1 MKRPVKISFLFLI
14 LIFLMLSC
22 SELNKLGEGALKG
35 KITIG
40 PLCPVET
47 IPPQPQCLPTAD
59 TYKAWQTSVWNLSK
73 TKLMLDIKPE
83 LNGNYFIKIPVGE
96 YLIDF
101 REMNITRIGGNNLP
115 VKIKITTSDTTRVDI
130 NIDTGIR

>member
-1 MKRPVKISFLFLI
+1 MKRSIKNSFLFLI

-22 SELNKLGEGALKG
+22 SELNKLGEGTLKG
-35 KITIG
+35 KISIG

-47 IPPQPQCLPTAD
+47 IPPQPQCLPTED

-83 LNGNYFIKIPVGE
+83 LSGNYSIKMPVGE

-101 REMNITRIGGNNLP
+101 KEINITRIGGNNLP
-115 VKIKITTSDTTRVDI
+115 LKIKITTSDTTKVDI

>member
-1 MKRPVKISFLFLI
+1 MKSFSKNIFLI
-14 LIFLMLSC
+14 FNLLFLMLSC
-22 SELNKLGEGALKG
+22 SELNKLGEGVLKG

-59 TYKAWQTSVWNLSK
+59 TYKTWQTSVWNLNET
-73 TKLMLDIKPE
+73 TKIVNITPDLS
-83 LNGNYFIKIPVGE
+83 GNYQINLPVGE
-96 YLIDF
+96 YVVDF
-101 REMNITRIGGNNLP
+101 ENKIKLSIQNSNLP
-115 VKIKITTSDTTRVDI
+115 VKIKINNQDSTKLDI

>member
-1 MKRPVKISFLFLI
+1 MKSFSKNIFLI
-14 LIFLMLSC
+14 FNLLFLMLSC
-22 SELNKLGEGALKG
+22 SELNKLGEGVLKG

-59 TYKAWQTSVWNLSK
+59 TYKAWQTSVWNLNETSK
-73 TKLMLDIKPE
+73 IVNITPDLS
-83 LNGNYFIKIPVGE
+83 GNYQLTLPTGE
-96 YLIDF
+96 YMVDF
-101 REMNITRIGGNNLP
+101 EDILKLRIQHTGLP
-115 VKIKITTSDTTRVDI
+115 VKIKINNGDSTKLDI

>member
-1 MKRPVKISFLFLI
+1 MKSFSKNIFLI
-14 LIFLMLSC
+14 FNLLFLMLSC
-22 SELNKLGEGALKG
+22 SELNKLGEGVLKG

-59 TYKAWQTSVWNLSK
+59 TYKAWQTAIWNSAKTQKIIDVIPNLDGTFQFDLSEGQYVIDFVNQNNNKFGGAGLPLKFSINRSK
-73 TKLMLDIKPE
+73 TTQL
-83 LNGNYFIKIPVGE
+83 
-96 YLIDF
+96 
-101 REMNITRIGGNNLP
+101 
-115 VKIKITTSDTTRVDI
+115 SI